1 MDNSTADRIKL
12 IVKAIELAEKVTK
25 YLPII
30 IFSYAGLTLAFAVV
44 YLFQHNVIASGI
56 LCILAGFGIYLAIR
70 TCMVRVKWKRSLQ
83 KGR

>member
-12 IVKAIELAEKVTK
+12 IVKAIDIAEKITK

-30 IFSYAGLTLAFAVV
+30 IFSYAGLTIAFAVI

-56 LCILAGFGIYLAIR
+56 LCILAAFGIYLAIR
-70 TCMVRVKWKRSLQ
+70 ICTVRVGWKRSS
-83 KGR
+83 